1 MKVTSDSLILPL
13 KLITLKCTLRKL
25 AFDMVYLNA
34 SSAGENLLKIAV
46 ECKGIFQTLENW
58 NKIHTISSKRQHFF
72 SHTLLLRKPVV
83 VLLTIVLFGSIG
95 ALYLVKCV
103 ISFKKVNVRSH

>member
-46 ECKGIFQTLENW
+46 E
-58 NKIHTISSKRQHFF
+58 SK
-72 SHTLLLRKPVV
+72 
-83 VLLTIVLFGSIG
+83 
-95 ALYLVKCV
+95 
-103 ISFKKVNVRSH
+103 

>member
-25 AFDMVYLNA
+25 AFDMYAL
-34 SSAGENLLKIAV
+34 SAGENLLKIAV

-58 NKIHTISSKRQHFF
+58 NKIHTISSKR
-72 SHTLLLRKPVV
+72 
-83 VLLTIVLFGSIG
+83 
-95 ALYLVKCV
+95 
-103 ISFKKVNVRSH
+103 

>member
-25 AFDMVYLNA
+25 AFDMVYA

-103 ISFKKVNVRSH
+103 ISFKKVNV